1 VKILLTGGTGFL
13 GKILKKNLE
22 ANHEVI
28 TLGRQAQNQISVDL
42 SRDYPQLPPADMIIH
57 AAGKAHILPKSEAE
71 KQEFWEVNLNGTANL
86 LQSIKSLP
94 QIFVFISTVA
104 VYGLEEGTDIA
115 ENSPLLGDTPY
126 AQSKIEAENLVR
138 NWGTANQVKVLI
150 LRLPLLVGENPPG
163 NLGAMIKA
171 IRGGFYRRLG
181 VGSARKSMVLV
192 EDLALALPDW
202 CDKSGTYNLT
212 DGNHPTMAELDTQL
226 ATLLGKKVK
235 TIPIWTLRVLAKI
248 GDLIPVFPINS
259 YRMKKLSTHLTFSD
273 KKAQTELNWSPRPV
287 LENLESIL

>member
-13 GKILKKNLE
+13 GKILKKKLE
-22 ANHEVI
+22 ASHEVI
-28 TLGRQAQNQISVDL
+28 TLGRQVQNQISVDL
-42 SRDYPQLPPADMIIH
+42 SKNGTKLPPVDMIIH
-57 AAGKAHILPKSEAE
+57 AAGKAHVIPKSESE

-94 QIFVFISTVA
+94 QIFIFISTVA
-104 VYGLEEGTDIA
+104 VYGLEEGTDITESSA
-115 ENSPLLGDTPY
+115 LLGDTPY
-126 AQSKIEAENLVR
+126 AKSKIEAENLVR
-138 NWGTANQVKVLI
+138 KWGEENQVKVLI
-150 LRLPLLVGENPPG
+150 LRLPLLVGVNPPG
-163 NLGAMIKA
+163 NLGAMIKS

-181 VGSARKSMVLV
+181 EGAARKSMVLV

-202 CDKSGTYNLT
+202 CDQSGTYNLT

-226 ATLLGKKVK
+226 AALLGKKIK
-235 TIPIWTLRVLAKI
+235 SIPIWTLRILAKI

-259 YRMKKLSTHLTFSD
+259 YRMNKLSTHLTFSD

-287 LENLESIL
+287 LKNLDSIL